1 MSTADVNG
9 NGAGASRASL
19 VSEIAQSDLAE
30 RVEPETVVSEMELT
44 PPSDVGAK
52 YRIIVTTEMDEYDEP
67 MALADMLETA
77 PAKQRKIGDT
87 FQGTSRRASKLSIPD
102 ALVEECVDLL
112 DLIDSLPSK
121 EQMVNHL
128 PPVTNDKDSKRV
140 FEERRNVRLRVWL
153 YAASREEDNEFHLIL
168 GRAPGIMPESFM
180 TMELA
185 GLPRSD
191 SNAFA
196 RLKAT
201 RDAYKRFFGNKM
213 PGGGYH
219 FYEPPIPVEIE
230 GALFFDIS
238 HAHGTPPGPKKLR
251 DRMPTVW
258 EVHPITN
265 IVFEP

>member
-1 MSTADVNG
+1 MPTDDVNG
-9 NGAGASRASL
+9 DGGGPTRSAL
-19 VSEIAQSDLAE
+19 LSEIAQSDLAE
-30 RVEPETVVSEMELT
+30 RVEPETVVSELELT
-44 PPSDVGAK
+44 PPTDGGSR

-67 MALADMLETA
+67 MALSDMLETA
-77 PAKQRKIGDT
+77 PAKLRKVGDT
-87 FQGTSRRASKLSIPD
+87 FQGTARRASKVSIPD
-102 ALVEECVDLL
+102 ALVEEFVDLL
-112 DLIDSLPSK
+112 DLIDSLPSR
-121 EQMVNHL
+121 EQMVDHT
-128 PPVTNDKDSKRV
+128 PPITDDANSKRV

-153 YAASREEDNEFHLIL
+153 YAASREDDNEFHLIL
-168 GRAPGIMPESFM
+168 GRAPGIMPEAFM

-201 RDAYKRFFGNKM
+201 RDAYKHFFGNKM
-213 PGGGYH
+213 PGGTYH
-219 FYEPPIPVEIE
+219 HYDPPIPVEIE
-230 GALFFDIS
+230 GALFFDIN

-258 EVHPITN
+258 EVHPISN

>member
-1 MSTADVNG
+1 MPTDDVNG
-9 NGAGASRASL
+9 DGGGPTRAQL
-19 VSEIAQSDLAE
+19 VNDIAQSALAE
-30 RVEPETVVSEMELT
+30 RIEPEMVVSEVELT
-44 PPSDVGAK
+44 PPSDAGTR
-52 YRIIVTTEMDEYDEP
+52 YRIIITTEMDEYDEP
-67 MALADMLETA
+67 MPPSEMLETA

-102 ALVEECVDLL
+102 ALVEEFVDLL
-112 DLIDSLPSK
+112 DLIDSLPSR
-121 EQMVNHL
+121 EQMVNHT
-128 PPVTNDKDSKRV
+128 PPVTTDKDSKRV
-140 FEERRNVRLRVWL
+140 FEERRNVRVRVWL
-153 YAASREEDNEFHLIL
+153 YAASREDDNEFHLIL
-168 GRAPGIMPESFM
+168 GRAPGIMPEAFM

-191 SNAFA
+191 SKAFA

-219 FYEPPIPVEIE
+219 FYDPPIPVEIE

-238 HAHGTPPGPKKLR
+238 HAHGSTPGPKRLR

-258 EVHPITN
+258 EVHPISS